1 VTCQAIGLTSPLLCG
16 PLVAQASS
24 PVFAARRHGYLSELR
39 GSLPTLDLLSESA
52 RSIFPATDLM
62 PPGCRSRNR
71 DVQNVSISYCF
82 SCNEMCLW
90 VYDQLVWPRRA
101 GGSEPKHLAPPN
113 VRREYEETS
122 QTLEASPRGAAARS
136 RSANCAPAFSKAD
149 GPAGGQPC
157 EAVCRAED
165 VWEHLRQ
172 SETTCFRSCVGLVSD
187 VGGAIFVDG
196 ARLCSSW
203 LASRRQHKKA
213 RHFAPGTLPLLAA
226 MTPVPPVTLTT

>member
-1 VTCQAIGLTSPLLCG
+1 
-16 PLVAQASS
+16 
-24 PVFAARRHGYLSELR
+24 
-39 GSLPTLDLLSESA
+39 
-52 RSIFPATDLM
+52 M
-62 PPGCRSRNR
+62 PPGCRNRNR

-213 RHFAPGTLPLLAA
+213 PAFCSRNPASARSDDPGSSCDPDHLSPAPPEPSHGAFFFFTYTIGRCRRRGRRDLELRLCNS
-226 MTPVPPVTLTT
+226 PVCPVSLSSRTDQD